1 MWKAATSARIA
12 LLRNLVLKIL
22 INPDRI
28 THNKPSNILKH
39 CQFRYS
45 PTCCSLQ
52 INCFSPRKPWE
63 RKTIKWAT
71 NMAKKR
77 KVKNQTE
84 SERERSKE
92 IRKKGLCACAKN
104 KLLHYIQLA
113 RKYTLHV
120 AQINF
125 SHSHAY
131 WLWPKTSPK
140 IIEEL

>member
-1 MWKAATSARIA
+1 MESSNISKDSLSVKPRFE
-12 LLRNLVLKIL
+12 IL
-22 INPDRI
+22 TNPDRI

-45 PTCCSLQ
+45 PTYCSLQ
-52 INCFSPRKPWE
+52 INSVSLLKNHAKE
-63 RKTIKWAT
+63 KTIEWAT
-71 NMAKKR
+71 NMAIER
-77 KVKNQTE
+77 KVKNQKE

-113 RKYTLHV
+113 RKCTLF
-120 AQINF
+120 AKINF
-125 SHSHAY
+125 SHSQAY